1 MIVALPEALVQ
12 AYLEAGQ
19 LTVLPFDPGLRMDAY
34 GIITRQGHVLPPSA
48 QAMLESLRETIAQDP
63 LLKKKRA

>member
-1 MIVALPEALVQ
+1 
-12 AYLEAGQ
+12 
-19 LTVLPFDPGLRMDAY
+19 VLAFDPGLRMDAY